1 MKKLILIFT
10 LLLSSFN
17 VSTQLGNPRVND
29 SSFLGQMRSS
39 EVSREQLAQESVDTY
54 ETLVEFNR
62 QQRIENPTGSR
73 VSEDLI
79 NDAKFLA
86 MFDLVQYAIIETFE
100 AAIARDETITIR
112 GYILPEDE
120 EVGIKAAQEI
130 IGPWENNPVFSVED
144 QGRMRQAVARYL
156 IDYQFNRDNLNG
168 PAYALSILTSLGG
181 YDLAT
186 RWLFHNDPRTNIREA
201 NRFSRN
207 FLSTFFTNQN
217 AIQSTCP
224 GGGSCASPAGPM

>member
-10 LLLSSFN
+10 LLISSFN
-17 VSTQLGNPRVND
+17 VSAYLLKDND
-29 SSFLGQMRSS
+29 FLRTMRLD
-39 EVSREQLAQESVDTY
+39 VQSREELAQNSFDTY
-54 ETLVEFNR
+54 KTFLEFNA
-62 QQRIENPTGSR
+62 QQDRDNPTGSR
-73 VSEDLI
+73 VSEDLM
-79 NDAKFLA
+79 NDAKTLA
-86 MFDLVQYAIIETFE
+86 MFDLIQYAIIETFE

-112 GYILPEDE
+112 GYISPEDE
-120 EVGIKAAQEI
+120 EVGNKAAQEI

-144 QGRMRQAVARYL
+144 QVRMRKAVARYVS
-156 IDYQFNRDNLNG
+156 DYQFNRDNLNG

-186 RWLFHNDPRTNIREA
+186 RFLYHNDPRTNIRKA

-217 AIQSTCP
+217 AVQSTCL
-224 GGGSCASPAGPM
+224 GMSCAAPVGGM

>member
-10 LLLSSFN
+10 LLISSFN
-17 VSTQLGNPRVND
+17 VSAYLLKDND
-29 SSFLGQMRSS
+29 FLRTMRLD
-39 EVSREQLAQESVDTY
+39 VQSREELAQNSFDTY
-54 ETLVEFNR
+54 KTFLEFNA
-62 QQRIENPTGSR
+62 QQDRDNPTGSR
-73 VSEDLI
+73 VSEDLM
-79 NDAKFLA
+79 NDAKTLA
-86 MFDLVQYAIIETFE
+86 MFDLIQYAIIETFE

-112 GYILPEDE
+112 GYISPEDE
-120 EVGIKAAQEI
+120 EVGNKAAQEI

-144 QGRMRQAVARYL
+144 QVRMRKAVARYVS
-156 IDYQFNRDNLNG
+156 DYQFNRDNLNG

-186 RWLFHNDPRTNIREA
+186 RFLYHNDPRTNIREA

-217 AIQSTCP
+217 AVQSTCL
-224 GGGSCASPAGPM
+224 GMSCAAPVGGM

>member
-10 LLLSSFN
+10 LLISSFN
-17 VSTQLGNPRVND
+17 VSAYLLKDND
-29 SSFLGQMRSS
+29 FLRTIRLNEQ
-39 EVSREQLAQESVDTY
+39 SREELAQNSFDTY
-54 ETLVEFNR
+54 KTFLEFNA
-62 QQRIENPTGSR
+62 QQDRDNPTGSR
-73 VSEDLI
+73 VSEDLM
-79 NDAKFLA
+79 NDAKTLA
-86 MFDLVQYAIIETFE
+86 MFDLIQYAIIETFE

-112 GYILPEDE
+112 GYISPEDE
-120 EVGIKAAQEI
+120 EVGNKAAQEI

-144 QGRMRQAVARYL
+144 QVRMRKAVARYVS
-156 IDYQFNRDNLNG
+156 DYQFNRDNLNG

-186 RWLFHNDPRTNIREA
+186 RFLYHNDPRTNIREA

-217 AIQSTCP
+217 AVQSTCL
-224 GGGSCASPAGPM
+224 GMSCAAPVGGM

>member
-10 LLLSSFN
+10 LLISSFN
-17 VSTQLGNPRVND
+17 VSAYLLKDND
-29 SSFLGQMRSS
+29 FLRTMRLD
-39 EVSREQLAQESVDTY
+39 VQSREELAQNSFDTY
-54 ETLVEFNR
+54 KTFLEFNA
-62 QQRIENPTGSR
+62 QQDRDNPTGSR
-73 VSEDLI
+73 VSEDLM
-79 NDAKFLA
+79 NDAKTLA
-86 MFDLVQYAIIETFE
+86 MFDLIQYAIIETFE

-112 GYILPEDE
+112 GYISPEDE
-120 EVGIKAAQEI
+120 EVGNKAAQEI

-144 QGRMRQAVARYL
+144 QVRMRKAVARYVN
-156 IDYQFNRDNLNG
+156 DYQFNRDNLNG

-186 RWLFHNDPRTNIREA
+186 RFLYHNDPRTNVREA

-217 AIQSTCP
+217 AVQSTCLSASCVEP
-224 GGGSCASPAGPM
+224 LGGM

>member
-10 LLLSSFN
+10 LLISSFN
-17 VSTQLGNPRVND
+17 VSAYLLKDND
-29 SSFLGQMRSS
+29 FLRTMRLN
-39 EVSREQLAQESVDTY
+39 EQSREELAQNSFDTY
-54 ETLVEFNR
+54 KTFLEFNA
-62 QQRIENPTGSR
+62 QQDRDNPTGSR
-73 VSEDLI
+73 VSEDLM
-79 NDAKFLA
+79 NDAKTLA
-86 MFDLVQYAIIETFE
+86 MFDLIQYAIIETFE

-112 GYILPEDE
+112 GYISPEDE
-120 EVGIKAAQEI
+120 EVGNKAAQEI

-144 QGRMRQAVARYL
+144 QVRMRNAVDRYVS
-156 IDYQFNRDNLNG
+156 DYHFNRDNLNG

-186 RWLFHNDPRTNIREA
+186 RFLYHNDPRTNIREA

-217 AIQSTCP
+217 AVQSTCL
-224 GGGSCASPAGPM
+224 GMSCAAPVGGM

>member
-1 MKKLILIFT
+1 MKKLILIVT
-10 LLLSSFN
+10 LLISSFN
-17 VSTQLGNPRVND
+17 VSAYLLKDND
-29 SSFLGQMRSS
+29 FLRTMRLN
-39 EVSREQLAQESVDTY
+39 ELSREELAQNSFDTY
-54 ETLVEFNR
+54 KTFLEFNA
-62 QQRIENPTGSR
+62 QQDRDNPTGSR
-73 VSEDLI
+73 VSEDLM
-79 NDAKFLA
+79 NDAKTLA
-86 MFDLVQYAIIETFE
+86 MFDLIQYAIIETFE

-112 GYILPEDE
+112 GYISPEDE
-120 EVGIKAAQEI
+120 EVGINAAQEI

-144 QGRMRQAVARYL
+144 QGRMRKAVARYL

-186 RWLFHNDPRTNIREA
+186 RWLFHNDPRTNVGEA

-217 AIQSTCP
+217 AVQSTCLNA
-224 GGGSCASPAGPM
+224 SCAAPVGGM

>member
-17 VSTQLGNPRVND
+17 VSAYLLKDNG
-29 SSFLGQMRSS
+29 LLEAMRSNV
-39 EVSREQLAQESVDTY
+39 VSREQLAQESVDTY
-54 ETLVEFNR
+54 EAFLKFNA
-62 QQRIENPTGSR
+62 QQDRDNPTGSR
-73 VSEDLI
+73 VSEDLM
-79 NDAKFLA
+79 NDAKTIA
-86 MFDLVQYAIIETFE
+86 MFDLIQYAIIETFE
-100 AAIARDETITIR
+100 AAIARDERITIR

-120 EVGIKAAQEI
+120 EVGNKAAQEI
-130 IGPWENNPVFSVED
+130 IGPLENNPVFSVED
-144 QGRMRQAVARYL
+144 QVRMRNAVDRYVS
-156 IDYQFNRDNLNG
+156 DYHFNRDNLNG

-186 RWLFHNDPRTNIREA
+186 RFLYHNDPRTNVREA

-217 AIQSTCP
+217 AVQSTCLNA
-224 GGGSCASPAGPM
+224 SCASPAGSW